1 MMEKLIQLYIYICM
15 LSPTHEYFPLST
27 TSGMFSNL
35 IHTTRIVSNGFFLL
49 YESEGWRKIS
59 FHLAIYS
66 SRGSMNR
73 LDQLK

>member
-1 MMEKLIQLYIYICM
+1 M

-49 YESEGWRKIS
+49 YESEGWRKICVLPS
-59 FHLAIYS
+59 CYLFLAW
-66 SRGSMNR
+66 
-73 LDQLK
+73 LDESTRSIKINDK